1 LSISIII
8 CTYNPDVKL
17 LTGVFSALQ
26 TALNGITDYEVLVI
40 DNNSSNNFRENIS
53 IGAYLKAEKWS
64 VISETKQ
71 GLTPARLRGIVESK
85 NELICFIDD
94 DNFVGENFFKV
105 GIQIANDYPFIGAW
119 SGQVKLKFEVEPAQ
133 WTRKYWGMLVY
144 RAFNSNKWSNLP
156 HISESMPCG
165 AGLFVRKQVAEY
177 YFQLHEKGKRN
188 IQLDRSGGSLFSGG
202 DDDLA
207 TCSCDIGL
215 GVGLFHELIL
225 EHYIPVKRTT
235 QEYFLKLAEG
245 IATSSIILTSFR
257 NEVKPE
263 TVSFKRG
270 LANFVRDL
278 FLSKIDKEIQRAV
291 RRGEKIGYQIVKSN
305 TNS

>member
-1 LSISIII
+1 MAISIII
-8 CTYNPDVKL
+8 CTYNPDIKIL
-17 LTGVFSALQ
+17 DGVFNSLKK
-26 TALNGITDYEVLVI
+26 ALNYISHYEVLVI
-40 DNNSSNNFRENIS
+40 DNNSSNNFLS
-53 IGAYLKAEKWS
+53 DVKLSSYLNNDYWK
-64 VISETKQ
+64 VISESKQ

-94 DNFVGENFFKV
+94 DNFVEENFFNV
-105 GIQIANDYPFIGAW
+105 GIQIANEYPFIGAW

-133 WTRKYWGMLVY
+133 WTHKYWGMLVH
-144 RAFNSNKWSNLP
+144 RVFNGNKWSNLP
-156 HISESMPCG
+156 HFSETMPCG
-165 AGLFVRKQVAEY
+165 AGLFVRKQVAEF
-177 YFQLHEKGKRN
+177 YFKLHEQGKRN

-207 TCSCDIGL
+207 TCSIDIGL

-235 QEYFLKLAEG
+235 REYFLKLAEG

-257 NEVKPE
+257 NQVKPE
-263 TVSFKRG
+263 TTSFKRQ

-278 FLSKIDKEIQRAV
+278 FLSNIDKEIQRAV
-291 RRGEKIGYQIVKSN
+291 RRGEKLGYQIVKCN

>member
-1 LSISIII
+1 MAISIII
-8 CTYNPDVKL
+8 CTYNPDIKIL
-17 LTGVFSALQ
+17 DGVFSSLIK
-26 TALNGITDYEVLVI
+26 ALNYISDYEVLVI
-40 DNNSSNNFRENIS
+40 DNNSSNNFLNDVKIS
-53 IGAYLKAEKWS
+53 SYLNNDYWK
-64 VISETKQ
+64 VISESKQ
-71 GLTPARLRGIVESK
+71 GLTPARLRGISESK

-94 DNFVGENFFKV
+94 DNFVEEKFFNV
-105 GIQIANDYPFIGAW
+105 GIQIASKYPFIGAW

-133 WTRKYWGMLVY
+133 WTQKYWGMLVH
-144 RAFNSNKWSNLP
+144 RAFNGNKWSNLP
-156 HISESMPCG
+156 HISETMPCG
-165 AGLFVRKQVAEY
+165 AGLFVRKQVAEF
-177 YFQLHEKGKRN
+177 YFKLHEQGKRN

-207 TCSCDIGL
+207 TCSIDIGL

-235 QEYFLKLAEG
+235 REYFLKLAEG

-257 NEVKPE
+257 NQVKPE
-263 TVSFKRG
+263 TTSFKRQ

-278 FLSKIDKEIQRAV
+278 FLSNIDKEIQRAV
-291 RRGEKIGYQIVKSN
+291 RRGEKLGNQIVKSN